1 MIAIIRQIFQLLSPA
16 ERVQVY
22 WCFLAMLLM
31 AIVDVIGVAS
41 IMPFI
46 AVVSDPEAITHHA
59 KIAWLYNKLNFTSPH
74 SFLIFL
80 GFVVLGVLI
89 VGNTISMLTTWAILR
104 FTYTREFSFSK
115 RLFIQYIYQPY
126 VFFLNHNTSELSR
139 NILSE
144 VITVINRALIPSMQL
159 MAKLIVTFLILLLLL
174 VVDPVLAFV
183 VVFMLGGTYAAIYIK
198 VRSKLSM
205 ISKRCLEDN
214 RLKYKIVTET
224 YSGIKDIKLL
234 GRENYFIKL
243 FTHYAKQHAD
253 DEAAGNIISQLP
265 RFALETIAF
274 GGVLLVIIYLLIMHQ
289 NITNAMPLLALYA
302 FASLRLMPALQ
313 QIFTSLAFLRMSKE
327 ALGILSRD
335 LNNQELSES
344 NVVSN
349 KEPQTQLNFQNK
361 IELRNIHFSYNNSHK
376 KLIQSLNLKIP
387 AFSTV
392 GFVGITGAGKTTTID
407 LILGLLTPE
416 QGEILVDSKLITKSN
431 MASWQNKIGYVP
443 QNIFL
448 ADDTII
454 SNIAFGIPAQEV
466 DLNAIERAAR
476 MANIHN
482 FIINELENG
491 YQTLVGDRGIRL
503 SGGQRQRIGIA
514 RALYHDPEILVL
526 DEATNS
532 LDTLTEDVILEAIH
546 ELTRKKTIII
556 IAHRISTLQEC
567 DMIFVLKDGKI
578 IASDTYQALLKSC
591 AQFQNMAKSNSSE
604 IHT

>member
-1 MIAIIRQIFQLLSPA
+1 MIEIIKQIFQLLSPS

-46 AVVSDPEAITHHA
+46 AVVADPDAITHHA
-59 KIAWLYNKLNFTSPH
+59 KIAWLYNKLNFTNPH

-104 FTYTREFSFSK
+104 FTYKREFSFSK

-126 VFFLNHNTSELSR
+126 LFFLNHNTSELSR

-159 MAKLIVTFLILLLLL
+159 MAKLIVTILILLLLL

-183 VVFMLGGTYAAIYIK
+183 VAVILGGTYATIYIK
-198 VRSKLSM
+198 VRSKLAL

-214 RLKYKIVTET
+214 RQKFKIVTET

-243 FTHYAKQHAD
+243 FTQYAKQHAD

-289 NITNAMPLLALYA
+289 NISNAMPLLALYA

-335 LNNQELSES
+335 LHGQELVEAVAIA
-344 NVVSN
+344 NRD
-349 KEPQTQLNFQNK
+349 EQTELNFQHK
-361 IELRNIHFSYNNSHK
+361 IELKNIHFSYNNSQK
-376 KLIQSLNLKIP
+376 KLIESLNLKIP

-392 GFVGITGAGKTTTID
+392 GFVGTTGAGKTTTID
-407 LILGLLTPE
+407 LILGLLKPA
-416 QGEILVDSKLITKSN
+416 QGEILVDSKPITKFN
-431 MASWQNKIGYVP
+431 IASWQSKIGYVP
-443 QNIFL
+443 QSIFL
-448 ADDTII
+448 ADDTI
-454 SNIAFGIPAQEV
+454 SNNIAFGIPNEEIDQK
-466 DLNAIERAAR
+466 AIERAAS

-482 FIINELENG
+482 FITNELENG
-491 YQTLVGDRGIRL
+491 YQTLVGDRGVRL

-532 LDTLTEDVILEAIH
+532 LDTVTEDVILEAIH
-546 ELTRKKTIII
+546 KLTRKKTIII

-567 DMIFVLKDGKI
+567 DIIFVLNDGKI
-578 IASDTYQALLKSC
+578 IASDTYQALLQSC
-591 AQFQNMAKSNSSE
+591 VQFQTMAKSNSAE
-604 IHT
+604 VYT